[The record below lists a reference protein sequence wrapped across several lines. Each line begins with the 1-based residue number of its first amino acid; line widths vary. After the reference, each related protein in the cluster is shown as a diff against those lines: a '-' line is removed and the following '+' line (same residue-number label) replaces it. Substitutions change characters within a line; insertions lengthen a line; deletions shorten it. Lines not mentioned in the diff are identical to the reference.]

1 MSTPQSTEP
10 IRLLVVDDHPMLR
23 QGIASL
29 LQSEPDLALA
39 GEAATGGEAI
49 ELFRALRPD
58 VTLMDIQLPD
68 MDGTEAIRRIREEF
82 PAARLLVLTTYSGD
96 VQVLRALKSGAA
108 GYLLKSA
115 LRKDLL
121 DAIRTVHAGGRR
133 LPPDIAMKIAE
144 HAGDDALSGREVEIL
159 RLVATGR
166 TNKQIAEKLSIA
178 EETVKTHIKSILSK
192 LGVTDRTQAV
202 TTALKRGIIEL

>member
-1 MSTPQSTEP
+1 MTAPQSTKS
-10 IRLLVVDDHPMLR
+10 IRVLVVDDHPMLR
-23 QGIASL
+23 HGIASL
-29 LQSEPDLALA
+29 LQSEPDLILA
-39 GEAATGGEAI
+39 GEAATGGDAI
-49 ELFRALRPD
+49 ERFRALRPD
-58 VTLMDIQLPD
+58 VTLMDLQLPD
-68 MDGTEAIRRIREEF
+68 MEGTEAIRRIREEF
-82 PAARLLVLTTYSGD
+82 PLARVIVLTTYSGD

-115 LRKDLL
+115 LRSDLL
-121 DAIRTVHAGGRR
+121 DAIRTVHAGGRK

-144 HAGDDALSGREVEIL
+144 HAGDDVLSGREVEIL

-166 TNKQIAEKLSIA
+166 TNKQIADKLLIA
-178 EETVKTHIKSILSK
+178 EETVKTHVKNVLSK

>member
-1 MSTPQSTEP
+1 V
-10 IRLLVVDDHPMLR
+10 I
-23 QGIASL
+23 
-29 LQSEPDLALA
+29 
-39 GEAATGGEAI
+39 
-49 ELFRALRPD
+49 
-58 VTLMDIQLPD
+58 
-68 MDGTEAIRRIREEF
+68 
-82 PAARLLVLTTYSGD
+82 VLTTYSGD

-115 LRKDLL
+115 LRSDLL
-121 DAIRTVHAGGRR
+121 DAIRTVHAGGRK

-144 HAGDDALSGREVEIL
+144 HAGDDVLSGREVEIL

-166 TNKQIAEKLSIA
+166 TNKQIADKLLIA
-178 EETVKTHIKSILSK
+178 EETVKTHVKNVLSK